1 MRLPPVY
8 LMDALLVHNMGVAA
22 EPGLSPVTAELNITE
37 AITNST
43 DLYQTFSTLYG
54 GNPAL
59 LLLPHVLRLLAATIM
74 YAVSVLVNTHSFL
87 LYFLYKKYVI

>member
-8 LMDALLVHNMGVAA
+8 LMDALLVQNMGVAA
-22 EPGLSPVTAELNITE
+22 EPGLNPVTAELNITE

-54 GNPAL
+54 GNPAM
-59 LLLPHVLRLLAATIM
+59 LLLPHVLRLLAASM
-74 YAVSVLVNTHSFL
+74 MDAMSVLVRSL
-87 LYFLYKKYVI
+87 LQNI

>member
-54 GNPAL
+54 GNPAM
-59 LLLPHVLRLLAATIM
+59 LLLPHVLRLLAAIIM
-74 YAVSVLVNTHSFL
+74 YAVSVLVGSLLQNKLLHS
-87 LYFLYKKYVI
+87 LYF